1 MCSPFSSTVGFSLS
15 SFSFFAFFSA
25 ASLAFFFC
33 FSAADIFAQGLS
45 SGINSAAAAA
55 TAAAWLTSAVALTG
69 AFFPLA
75 LGAGCSSTY
84 CSASASAA

>member
-1 MCSPFSSTVGFSLS
+1 ML
-15 SFSFFAFFSA
+15 FFSA

-33 FSAADIFAQGLS
+33 FSAGVIFAQGLS

-75 LGAGCSSTY
+75 LGAG
-84 CSASASAA
+84 ASASYSSTAAASAWPSSTAASY